1 MDTGQVLDLFS
12 LSTGAENESDNS
24 KRNSNAPNSQ
34 KNMLEGLE
42 DLPPEDEY
50 ESLDVNNFISSM

>member
-12 LSTGAENESDNS
+12 LSTGAEPESDDNKKGS
-24 KRNSNAPNSQ
+24 SAPTSQ

-50 ESLDVNNFISSM
+50 NSLDVNNFISSM